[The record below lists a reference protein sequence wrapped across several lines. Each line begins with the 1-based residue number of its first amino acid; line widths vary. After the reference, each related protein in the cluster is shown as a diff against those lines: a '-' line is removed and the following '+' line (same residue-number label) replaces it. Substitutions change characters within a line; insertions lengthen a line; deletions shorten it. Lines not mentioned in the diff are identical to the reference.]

1 MNTQTLTDRLF
12 RPSSSSLLNMLRSFE
27 GVGRPLSRVE
37 PAVQRERYLSTKRL
51 DPLLEVPTEEPICM
65 RGTPRVNHIPDEDEA
80 FEMPFTAEELMESF
94 MEQNSTTT
102 AELMALAPV
111 RQPRVVLTDDFAHQ
125 LVTPKCPIT
134 YAVTQLR
141 LLEED
146 VYTLE
151 RLNSASVDACLTSN
165 SVKIWGTK
173 LNALVHMQHRKLVE
187 TIQRIKTESRVKD
200 FMAALDRMG
209 YANWFDSASN
219 VIHLRSNLHVQYGY
233 ISV

>member
-12 RPSSSSLLNMLRSFE
+12 RPSSHSLLIAMRSFMD
-27 GVGRPLSRVE
+27 GGRPFHRTE
-37 PAVQRERYLSTKRL
+37 PVVDRGDNSSAS
-51 DPLLEVPTEEPICM
+51 LLEVTTEEPICM
-65 RGTPRVNHIPDEDEA
+65 RGSPRVNHTPDTEEA

-94 MEQNSTTT
+94 MEQNSTTP
-102 AELMALAPV
+102 AELMTLLPARP
-111 RQPRVVLTDDFAHQ
+111 PRVELTDDFAHQ
-125 LVTPKCPIT
+125 LVIPKCPIT
-134 YAVTQLR
+134 YAVTLLR

-151 RLNSASVDACLTSN
+151 RMSSSSVDAFLTKN

>member
-111 RQPRVVLTDDFAHQ
+111 
-125 LVTPKCPIT
+125 
-134 YAVTQLR
+134 
-141 LLEED
+141 
-146 VYTLE
+146 
-151 RLNSASVDACLTSN
+151 
-165 SVKIWGTK
+165 
-173 LNALVHMQHRKLVE
+173 
-187 TIQRIKTESRVKD
+187 
-200 FMAALDRMG
+200 
-209 YANWFDSASN
+209 DSALPALLPPDA
-219 VIHLRSNLHVQYGY
+219 IELFALLPPFWRAFPAL
-233 ISV
+233 